1 MAVAGGVPTTAP
13 KRRPVTAND
22 VKKRRLAH
30 ALSRSLACE
39 AIPEDLIT
47 MVEEVLSDRP
57 GPAGPGGRKLD
68 NLLARMGLPTPRQRS
83 PRTTPLSPED
93 ATRIAERF
101 RRATR
106 LLLQIAPHR
115 IAIYPTDELRRLIV
129 LRDLRPAP
137 DQMLRYLRQYALAIV
152 AVLDLMGD
160 DEE

>member
-1 MAVAGGVPTTAP
+1 MAVAGGFPTAAS

-22 VKKRRLAH
+22 LKKRRLAH
-30 ALSRSLACE
+30 ALSRSLAFE
-39 AIPEDLIT
+39 GIPDDLIA

-57 GPAGPGGRKLD
+57 CPAGPGRKLD
-68 NLLARMGLPTPRQRS
+68 NLLARIGLPTPRQRS
-83 PRTTPLSPED
+83 PRTMPLSPED

-115 IAIYPTDELRRLIV
+115 IAIYPTEELRRLLV

-137 DQMLRYLRQYALAIV
+137 EQMLAYLRRYALAIL
-152 AVLDLMGD
+152 AVIDLMGD